1 MATCGFD
8 DDDEEECKIRPAKM
22 VEEVEGDA
30 PEGQKEAAC
39 ASGSAVVL
47 PFADQAQQRKAR
59 TNDYECMSVC

>member
-1 MATCGFD
+1 MATCDFD
-8 DDDEEECKIRPAKM
+8 DDDEEECKIRPANM

-47 PFADQAQQRKAR
+47 PFADQA
-59 TNDYECMSVC
+59 